1 MFYLHGLV
9 VNTENGT
16 LCLKSSVMCSARGGL
31 EQKDYV
37 LNMNAM
43 ILKSKVSLLRLTL
56 AGWCLVQGLQV
67 QEQKQSDFCWCRMK
81 RLNCGQ
87 LLEQITVRTLMEPTR
102 CECWGGHI

>member
-16 LCLKSSVMCSARGGL
+16 LCLKSSVMCSAKGGL
-31 EQKDYV
+31 EQKDVYV
-37 LNMNAM
+37 LNMNVM
-43 ILKSKVSLLRLTL
+43 ILKSKSLSRLTL
-56 AGWCLVQGLQV
+56 VGWCLVQGLQV

-87 LLEQITVRTLMEPTR
+87 LPEQITVRTLMEPTH